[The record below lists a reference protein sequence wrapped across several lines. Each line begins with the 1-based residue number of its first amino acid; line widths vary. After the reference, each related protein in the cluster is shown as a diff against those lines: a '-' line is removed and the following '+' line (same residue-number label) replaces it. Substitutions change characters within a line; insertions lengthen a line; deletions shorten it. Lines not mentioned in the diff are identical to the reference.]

1 MVEDHAAI
9 LKHFLDVVGVPA
21 DVQVTFEDEYLVI
34 VKTDAY
40 DSRRAYIDRWFTL
53 VERGDDCVI
62 LKERLRGTGNTN
74 Y

>member
-9 LKHFLDVVGVPA
+9 LKHFLDVIGIPA
-21 DVQVTFEDEYLVI
+21 EVQLTFEDEYVVI
-34 VKTDAY
+34 VETDAY
-40 DSRRAYIDRWFTL
+40 NSRRAYIDRWFTI
-53 VERGDDCVI
+53 VDRGDDRVI